1 MDSTSIQNEVI
12 LGVDTHLDTHV
23 GVVINHQGKVIG
35 TLTSIP
41 TNKAGYLKLLTWAQS
56 LGNVR
61 RAGVEGTGT
70 YGAGLARLLREQG
83 IEVWEI
89 NRPDRAKRR
98 LQGKSDPTD
107 AESAARTVLSGN
119 ATAVPKSQSG
129 VAEALRMLS
138 VARRSAV
145 KARTQTINQLRSL
158 LISAPDDLRERLWKA
173 KPAECVA
180 GCARLRK
187 VEGNVLLKTLTATL
201 RLMAKRWLMLSA
213 ELKEIDAALDRL
225 TSQSA
230 KRLRS
235 QFGVGPQ
242 TAAIL
247 IAVAGDNPERL
258 RNEAALAAL
267 CGASPLQASSGKT
280 IRHRLNRGGDRSAN
294 NALWTI
300 AMVRMRSEP
309 RTQNYAARRAAQGMS
324 NKEIQRCL
332 KRYIV
337 RELYPL
343 ILADLSEAATIT

>member
-1 MDSTSIQNEVI
+1 MDGTSIQNEVI

-35 TLTSIP
+35 TLASVP
-41 TNKAGYLKLLTWAQS
+41 TNAAGYLKLLTWARS
-56 LGNVR
+56 LGNVL

-89 NRPDRAKRR
+89 NRPYRAKRR

-119 ATAVPKSQSG
+119 ATATPKLQSG
-129 VAEALRMLS
+129 VAEALRTLS

-145 KARTQTINQLRSL
+145 KARTQAINQLRSL

-173 KPAECVA
+173 KPEQCVT
-180 GCARLRK
+180 GCARLRN

-201 RLMAKRWLMLSA
+201 RLLAKRWLMLSA
-213 ELKEIDAALDRL
+213 ELKELDAMLDRL
-225 TSQSA
+225 TSESA
-230 KRLRS
+230 KRLRN

-280 IRHRLNRGGDRSAN
+280 TRHRLNRGGDRSAN

-309 RTQNYAARRAAQGMS
+309 RTQAYVMRRTAQGMS

-343 ILADLSEAATIT
+343 ILADLSDAVTIT